1 MAAYNC
7 GPVNVEKAVL
17 RTGYADVWE
26 LRRRNV
32 LPKETSNYLPIILA
46 MVIMAKSPA
55 HYGLDQIEIEPPL
68 EYSTVELD
76 APLHLNLVADIT
88 ERPVS
93 EIRELNPAL
102 LTSVAPA
109 GYSLHV
115 PLGSA
120 PAVLSALELIPA
132 SRRSAWR
139 LYRVSEGDTLDQI
152 ARTYR
157 TTATQIA
164 EANSYMAATSRAG
177 EPSGCPSSPPAREA
191 GDADEPQE
199 DRAAARKRVAAGTR
213 AAAKAKPKVTA
224 PGTSLVASK
233 KAPTRRS
240 STAIR

>member
-1 MAAYNC
+1 M
-7 GPVNVEKAVL
+7 
-17 RTGYADVWE
+17 
-26 LRRRNV
+26 RRRNV

-55 HYGLDQIEIEPPL
+55 HYGLDQIEIDPPL

-109 GYSLHV
+109 GHSLHV

-132 SRRSAWR
+132 SRRAAWR
-139 LYRVSEGDTLDQI
+139 LYRVSEGDTLDQV

-157 TTATQIA
+157 TTAKQIA
-164 EANSYMAATSRAG
+164 EVNSHTAAAPEPGSLLVVPAPPQPVRQLTRTSLKR
-177 EPSGCPSSPPAREA
+177 P
-191 GDADEPQE
+191 
-199 DRAAARKRVAAGTR
+199 AAARKRVVTSPR
-213 AAAKAKPKVTA
+213 TAAKAKPKVTA